1 MTSCLHVT
9 RQLIETWG
17 ALIVGRAQ
25 LEQTS
30 QHLLAVASVEAHM
43 QTGCSLVYALDDAW
57 QLLQCFA
64 ELDTDADYK
73 SVALV

>member
-1 MTSCLHVT
+1 M
-9 RQLIETWG
+9 
-17 ALIVGRAQ
+17 GRAQ

-43 QTGCSLVYALDDAW
+43 QTGCSLVYALDNAW

-64 ELDTDADYK
+64 ECLDTDADYK